1 MWNWLIKWCIEKIAF
16 IIHILVLFKKYNLE
30 VTPMK
35 KFLGSLLLVLGMSTV
50 YAQYGSYS
58 STGSSSNS
66 YDSYSQNGQQGQQQT
81 KQMPQQQKAIPSDCS
96 HLSQQEQQFAMQLSD
111 MHRTMFC
118 RHFSVSQRIEAMM
131 LVNTVSAGGTSGQP
145 QMSPDAAVEVIMK
158 NARQDQSSSS
168 QQGQQ
173 QQTQQQSPYGG
184 SYSYPSNSGN
194 SSSSKSPYSN

>member
-1 MWNWLIKWCIEKIAF
+1 
-16 IIHILVLFKKYNLE
+16 
-30 VTPMK
+30 MK
-35 KFLGSLLLVLGMSTV
+35 KVLGSLLLVLGMSTA

-58 STGSSSNS
+58 STGSSNNS
-66 YDSYSQNGQQGQQQT
+66 YDSYSQYGQQGQQGQQQT
-81 KQMPQQQKAIPSDCS
+81 QQMPQQQNALPSDCS

-118 RHFSVSQRIEAMM
+118 RHFSVSQRIEAMT
-131 LVNTVSAGGTSGQP
+131 LANTSAQGGTSGQP
-145 QMSPDAAVEVIMK
+145 QISPDAAVEVIMK

-173 QQTQQQSPYGG
+173 QQQPSQSPYGG
-184 SYSYPSNSGN
+184 SYSYPGNSGS